1 MQNWQSYAKNGEDTL
16 FGPLQG
22 LEAAHFMTCEQVL
35 SLYFSLKYT

>member
-22 LEAAHFMTCEQVL
+22 LKVAYFKAFEQGL
-35 SLYFSLKYT
+35 RLRIYF